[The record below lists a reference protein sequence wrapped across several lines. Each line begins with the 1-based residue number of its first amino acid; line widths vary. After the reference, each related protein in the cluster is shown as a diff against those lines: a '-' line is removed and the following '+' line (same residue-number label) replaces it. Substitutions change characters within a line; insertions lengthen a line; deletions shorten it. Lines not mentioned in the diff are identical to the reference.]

1 VISDESVERV
11 REAADI
17 VQIVGEHV
25 ELKRSGADFRGPCP
39 FHHGTHRN
47 FAVSSKKNLYYC
59 FVCHE
64 HGDVFDFVRRH
75 LGLDWPSA
83 VRYVAD
89 KSGVEVHETDSGR
102 EGPDPRAPLW
112 EVVGAAA
119 ELYAELLWSHADA
132 APARAYLEQRQ
143 VTREQAERFALG
155 YAPRDDRTLR
165 ARLAALGF
173 GDERLE
179 QVGLVVRRE
188 ESGELRPRFRD
199 RLIFPIADTAGH
211 PVGFGGRLLGPGEP
225 KYLNSPQTP
234 VFDKGRQLYNL
245 DRAKQSIRVHERAL
259 VVEGYF
265 DVLRLVAAGEE
276 SVIAPLGTALT
287 EAQAAL
293 LVRYTR
299 NVFLLYDSDKAG
311 LEATFRSG
319 LELLRHGAG
328 VRVVSLP
335 DGEDPDSFVA
345 KHGRDRLERQL
356 GAAIDLFERQIQIL
370 ERRGYFADLHRKRQA
385 VDRLLPTIRAAGD
398 PLTRE
403 LYLARLSEVS
413 GVDRATLLTEVEE
426 GESGMRRGPGAPAR
440 RPGAPDDREDAAR
453 PPQGDGTD
461 GLTWRDRGRERSGRR
476 RGGERR
482 WRDDRRAD
490 PELVDVSRPR
500 PKGNPGRHAERY
512 LVLAMLHLDG
522 QIEAIA
528 RQVRPE
534 SFRDPQFA
542 EIFSVL
548 VERGAVGDI
557 ESLVELLS
565 DEATREL
572 QRLLP
577 ARAELDPPGRIID
590 DSLAQLRYLELTEQ
604 IDEIEGLERAAQGDR
619 RAALQQERLRLV
631 EERRALGVR
640 GNWTGKLGHRTRRGR
655 E

>member
-1 VISDESVERV
+1 MISDESVERV

-47 FAVSSKKNLYYC
+47 FAVSPKKNLYYC

-83 VRYVAD
+83 VRYVAE
-89 KSGVEVHETDSGR
+89 KSGVEVHETDGRR
-102 EGPDPRAPLW
+102 EGPDPREPYW
-112 EVVGAAA
+112 EVLTAAA
-119 ELYAELLWSHADA
+119 ELFTELLWSDAAA
-132 APARAYLEQRQ
+132 APARDYLAQRQ
-143 VTREQAERFALG
+143 VTREQADRFALG
-155 YAPRDDRTLR
+155 FAPRDDRALR
-165 ARLAALGF
+165 GRLSALGF

-179 QVGLVVRRE
+179 GAGLLVRRE
-188 ESGELRPRFRD
+188 EGGGLRPRFRD
-199 RLIFPIADTAGH
+199 RLMFPIADPAGH
-211 PVGFGGRLLGPGEP
+211 VVGFGGRLLGPGEP
-225 KYLNSPQTP
+225 KYLNSPETP
-234 VFDKGRQLYNL
+234 VFDKGRLLYHL
-245 DRAKQSIRVHERAL
+245 DRAKQSIRVNQRAL

-265 DVLRLVAAGEE
+265 DVLRLASAGEE
-276 SVIAPLGTALT
+276 SVVAPLGTALT

-293 LVRYTR
+293 LARYTR

-311 LEATFRSG
+311 LNATFRAG
-319 LELLRHGAG
+319 LELLRHGVR
-328 VRVVSLP
+328 VRVVTLP
-335 DGEDPDSFVA
+335 EGEDPDSFVA
-345 KHGRDRLERQL
+345 RHGRDHLERQL
-356 GAAIDLFERQIQIL
+356 GGAMDLFERQIQIL
-370 ERRGYFADLHRKRQA
+370 ERRGYFADLHRKRIA

-403 LYLARLSEVS
+403 LYLGRLSEVA
-413 GVDRATLLTEVEE
+413 GVDRATLASEVEE
-426 GESGMRRGPGAPAR
+426 GAKGGRRGGGGA
-440 RPGAPDDREDAAR
+440 G
-453 PPQGDGTD
+453 GTD
-461 GLTWRDRGRERSGRR
+461 GATAGGGQAPADEHPIGVSWRDRTQGHGPGRR
-476 RGGERR
+476 RSGERR
-482 WRDDRRAD
+482 WRGERRAD

-500 PKGNPGRHAERY
+500 PRGNPGQHAERY

-534 SFRDPQFA
+534 SFRDPLFA

-548 VERGAVGDI
+548 VERGAVGDM
-557 ESLVELLS
+557 ESLAESLS
-565 DEATREL
+565 DEAAREL
-572 QRLLP
+572 QRLLL
-577 ARAELDPPGRIID
+577 ARGELDPPGRIID

-604 IDEIEGLERAAQGDR
+604 IDEIERLEREAQGDR

-640 GNWTGKLGHRTRRGR
+640 GNWTSKLGHRTRGGR